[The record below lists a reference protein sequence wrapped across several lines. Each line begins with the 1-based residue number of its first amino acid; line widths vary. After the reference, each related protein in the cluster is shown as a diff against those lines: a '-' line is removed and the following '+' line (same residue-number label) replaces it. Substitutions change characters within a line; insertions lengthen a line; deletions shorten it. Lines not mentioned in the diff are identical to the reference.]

1 MTTNKKTEDKPVDN
15 KLTKKEVRLVKNK
28 IKIGDKLLPS
38 DFQVVLRKTAKDL
51 KEWTLSKEGQ
61 TPIEYIA
68 NRAGVE
74 SSALNSYYFTSF
86 GIFQKDIEEKV
97 NPYIA
102 FTTALI
108 HAINLGLQL
117 GEWKEGGEKNG

>member
-86 GIFQKDIEEKV
+86 GIFQNSK
-97 NPYIA
+97 
-102 FTTALI
+102 
-108 HAINLGLQL
+108 
-117 GEWKEGGEKNG
+117 